1 MPPSWQRWDVN
12 MPIKKRI
19 AMKDQSKIE
28 AIIADQ
34 KRILVR
40 NRQSLFQY
48 ARQAVEKDNPAAESI
63 MADLLEVN
71 VRARNRIEML
81 RDLQGK

>member
-1 MPPSWQRWDVN
+1 
-12 MPIKKRI
+12 
-19 AMKDQSKIE
+19 MKDQSKIE

-48 ARQAVEKDNPAAESI
+48 AHQAVEKYNPSAESM
-63 MADLLEVN
+63 MADLLADN

>member
-1 MPPSWQRWDVN
+1 
-12 MPIKKRI
+12 
-19 AMKDQSKIE
+19 MKDQSKIE

-48 ARQAVEKDNPAAESI
+48 ARQAVEKDNPVAESI

-71 VRARNRIEML
+71 VRAHNRIEML

>member
-1 MPPSWQRWDVN
+1 
-12 MPIKKRI
+12 
-19 AMKDQSKIE
+19 MKDQSKIE

-48 ARQAVEKDNPAAESI
+48 ARQAVEKDNPAAESM
-63 MADLLEVN
+63 MADLLADNGGGTRSGFGLCEPYPRKGRRN
-71 VRARNRIEML
+71 TASVRN
-81 RDLQGK
+81 DDG

>member
-1 MPPSWQRWDVN
+1 
-12 MPIKKRI
+12 
-19 AMKDQSKIE
+19 MKDQSKIE

-48 ARQAVEKDNPAAESI
+48 ARQAVEKDNPAAESM
-63 MADLLEVN
+63 MADLLADN
-71 VRARNRIEML
+71 VRTRNRIEML

>member
-1 MPPSWQRWDVN
+1 
-12 MPIKKRI
+12 
-19 AMKDQSKIE
+19 MKDQSKIE

-48 ARQAVEKDNPAAESI
+48 ARQAVGKDNPAAESI

>member
-1 MPPSWQRWDVN
+1 
-12 MPIKKRI
+12 
-19 AMKDQSKIE
+19 MKDQSKIE

-48 ARQAVEKDNPAAESI
+48 ARQAVEKDNPSAESM
-63 MADLLEVN
+63 MADLLADN
-71 VRARNRIEML
+71 V
-81 RDLQGK
+81 

>member
-1 MPPSWQRWDVN
+1 
-12 MPIKKRI
+12 
-19 AMKDQSKIE
+19 MKDQSKIE

-48 ARQAVEKDNPAAESI
+48 ARQAVEKDNPAAESM
-63 MADLLEVN
+63 MADLLADN

-81 RDLQGK
+81 RALQGKYSITGELWKTIF

>member
-1 MPPSWQRWDVN
+1 

-48 ARQAVEKDNPAAESI
+48 ARQAVEKDNPVAESI

>member
-1 MPPSWQRWDVN
+1 
-12 MPIKKRI
+12 
-19 AMKDQSKIE
+19 MKDQSKIE

-48 ARQAVEKDNPAAESI
+48 ARQAVEKDNPVAESI

>member
-1 MPPSWQRWDVN
+1 
-12 MPIKKRI
+12 
-19 AMKDQSKIE
+19 MKDQSKIE

-48 ARQAVEKDNPAAESI
+48 ARQAVEKDNPVAESI

-81 RDLQGK
+81 RDLQGNNQ

>member
-1 MPPSWQRWDVN
+1 
-12 MPIKKRI
+12 
-19 AMKDQSKIE
+19 MKDQSKIE

-48 ARQAVEKDNPAAESI
+48 ARQAVEKDNPVAESM
-63 MADLLEVN
+63 MADLLADN